1 MKETNQF
8 RFQQIYQM
16 PGEGLIAE
24 LRCGNETRLF
34 GLDGLQYRLVQRRN
48 SGESTVEEEK
58 ALAIFS
64 NLTPSS

>member
-1 MKETNQF
+1 
-8 RFQQIYQM
+8 M

-58 ALAIFS
+58 ALAILS